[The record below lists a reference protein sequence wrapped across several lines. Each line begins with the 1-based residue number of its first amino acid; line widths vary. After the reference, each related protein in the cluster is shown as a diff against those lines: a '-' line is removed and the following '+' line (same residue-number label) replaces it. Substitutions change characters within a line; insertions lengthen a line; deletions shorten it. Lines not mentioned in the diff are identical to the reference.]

1 MRAYWRFVLLVRKEL
16 WGVLLGIALSFIATF
31 SSVALMGVATWF
43 LSAMAIAGSADVALN
58 IFLPSALIRLLA
70 VSRTLLR
77 YGERYY
83 THDATFKLLAYLRV
97 FLFERA
103 LALKLEDAVRLKSAD
118 LQRRMQADLERL
130 EMIYV
135 RQLVPWCSAVLMGLL
150 VGGVLFSYSALM
162 VFTALGLMLAAGVV
176 FPLLATWLT
185 RRASREQGVV
195 AAHLHEALAELIRGF
210 FDLILL
216 GQHEERARHCL
227 QLAQDLAKARAT
239 MVLAEQVVQAL
250 LLTLAELTLFLLLL
264 EGTPLVLAGQMPS
277 THMITLAVAAM
288 ASFEVLQPLSAA
300 MLNFPYV
307 MHAAERVS
315 DLLHIEESKAQLSA
329 SAEHCLRAPL
339 ASVTPASANLANAPF
354 ATAPITP
361 APSTP
366 FTFTAPAPV
375 TAAPSTPSSLVATA
389 AETLPVQSVSVP
401 LTSASVTPAAGAVCL
416 ELKEVSFAY
425 KLMPSGTLLPVLE
438 HCNLSFSSQCNYVI
452 KAPSGR
458 GKSTLLML
466 LTRLLVPQQGEIYL
480 NGQAY
485 TQLDESEIRKHF
497 VVALQ
502 DITLFSGTI
511 FETFRLVKPQVTRAE
526 IMQALQ
532 VVELEEL
539 LTVLPQGLDEWLG
552 STGLALSGGQAR
564 RLCLAR
570 ALVAAQVFASK
581 ADTASP
587 ADSAATAATAAT
599 AACDFLLLDEPSE
612 GLDEAQELRIVERIQ
627 QLRKGVVIIT
637 HKQAGLRLAD
647 QVITL

>member
-1 MRAYWRFVLLVRKEL
+1 MRALRAYWHFVLLVRKEL
-16 WGVLLGIALSFIATF
+16 KGVLLGIVFSFIASL
-31 SSVALMGVATWF
+31 SSIALMGVATWF
-43 LSAMAIAGSADVALN
+43 LSAMAIAGSVDVALN

-70 VSRTLLR
+70 VLRTLLR

-83 THDATFKLLAYLRV
+83 THDASFKLLAYLRV

-118 LQRRMQADLERL
+118 LQRRMQSDLERL

-135 RQLVPWCSAVLMGLL
+135 RHLVPWCVAVLIGLL
-150 VGGVLFSYSALM
+150 LGGVLFSYSCFM
-162 VFTALGLMLAAGVV
+162 GFTVLGLMLLAGVLL
-176 FPLLATWLT
+176 PLMATLLMQRT
-185 RRASREQGVV
+185 SREQGIL
-195 AAHLHEALAELIRGF
+195 ASHLHEALSQLIGGF

-216 GQHEERARHCL
+216 GRHEEQARYCL
-227 QLAQDLAKARAT
+227 QLAQGLARARAT
-239 MVLAEQVVQAL
+239 MIWAEQMVQAM

-264 EGTPLVLAGQMPS
+264 EGTPLVLSGQLPPA
-277 THMITLAVAAM
+277 HMITLAVVAM
-288 ASFEVLQPLSAA
+288 ASFEVLQPLSAS

-315 DLLHIEESKAQLSA
+315 DLLHIEESNAQFNA
-329 SAEHCLRAPL
+329 SAEHCVDPPL
-339 ASVTPASANLANAPF
+339 TTAHASF
-354 ATAPITP
+354 
-361 APSTP
+361 
-366 FTFTAPAPV
+366 
-375 TAAPSTPSSLVATA
+375 
-389 AETLPVQSVSVP
+389 QGVSVQ
-401 LTSASVTPAAGAVCL
+401 TKTDAVLL
-416 ELKEVSFAY
+416 ELRDVSFAY
-425 KLMPSGTLLPVLE
+425 KLPASASMLTVLK
-438 HCNLSFSSQCNYVI
+438 HCHLSFSSQCNYVI

-485 TQLDESEIRKHF
+485 TQLSETEIRKHF

-511 FETFRLVKPQVTRAE
+511 FETFRQVKTQVTRAE

-539 LTVLPQGLDEWLG
+539 LTMLPLGLDEWLG

-570 ALVAAQVFASK
+570 ALVAAQVFASEK
-581 ADTASP
+581 N
-587 ADSAATAATAAT
+587 T
-599 AACDFLLLDEPSE
+599 AACDFLLLDEPGE
-612 GLDEAQELRIVERIQ
+612 GLDEAQEVRIVERIQ

-647 QVITL
+647 QVVTL